1 MSRAKGIKKG
11 WFASIK
17 NWVTTEKAPIPEFFR
32 NVEREAAAPLAL
44 KLALGGNR
52 PLLLSAPILIDAERI
67 FSETVLWIKT
77 LELDIN
83 VSFLPEVSSG
93 IRFMPGAE
101 PERAKTL
108 FDAFSGNSGIII
120 SSAAGFLSPTLPPE
134 KIILSQLEVHRG
146 MKYPFQKLLRSLV
159 ELDYDD
165 EFEVSAPGEFS
176 KRGGIIDV
184 FSPSAAHPVRIEF
197 WGDEV
202 ESIREF
208 SSETQR
214 SLREVDSCRI
224 IRRAAMPGENADE
237 IPFIECM
244 KGKFALFAALF
255 PQQTKAHIEK
265 FSSPEDIGKWDRL
278 METGKSGKIIKL
290 LDSVESAL
298 ASENSP
304 VSPCFPSA
312 AHLCCELPDESAA
325 GAGEIMRQLTADQV
339 RQWVSTGYKAALLGT
354 NEASEAHIIKWCAEH
369 KLDAS
374 SVETGKAELPY
385 GMIFPIE
392 KIVFL
397 TEREIFY
404 SAAALKK
411 RPEILIDIAPDKE
424 KATEAPLQQF
434 ADIEEGDTVVHL
446 IHGIGIYKGIREI
459 KTMGALQEVIVMEF
473 AEEKKMYIP
482 LLQANMITRYIGPG
496 KSDMRLSHVGSRHWD
511 RAKLAASRSVRDLAL
526 EMIKIQAMRAT
537 ASGFAF
543 PEDDIWQKMFESAFP
558 YEDTP
563 DQIKASREIKGDMM
577 RPDPMDRLLCGDVGY
592 GKTEVA
598 IRAAFK
604 CVSAGRQAAVLVP
617 TTILAQQHFYS
628 FSERF
633 AEYPIII
640 ETLSRF
646 KSPAEQRDIIK
657 RLAEGKVD
665 IVIGT
670 HRLVQ
675 GDVTFSNLG
684 LVVIDEEQRF
694 GVEHKE
700 KFKKLR
706 ATVDI
711 LTMTATPIP
720 RTLYMS
726 MAGMRDLS
734 TIMTAPGKRLPVQT
748 IVSRY
753 DEALIVSAIQ
763 NEISRGGQ
771 AFYLHNRVKSIEETC
786 DNLRRLMPDVRFET
800 AHGKMDEDEL
810 ELVMSEF
817 ISGSIDVL
825 VSTTIIESGLD
836 IPNANTIIIERCDR
850 FGLAELYQLRGRIG
864 RWKNQAYAYLL
875 LPEHDIITSDAR
887 KRIAAIRRYTQLGA
901 GFKLALRD
909 LEIRGSGNLLGQE
922 QSGHINAIGFEL
934 YCQILR
940 VTVAQLKG
948 EKNLEFLPEVDIAID
963 FISYGH
969 KAPPGKIPV
978 CIPPEYIS
986 SERLRLE
993 AYRQMCSASKHSEI
1007 EELLSELKDR
1017 YGSIPRETLNMA
1029 ALMKIKICTARAGF
1043 KSLKVSEGRVLLE
1056 NISGILKP
1064 DGKIPH
1070 LTPSSAESPNLETLL
1085 ALIQKIT
1092 AS

>member
-1 MSRAKGIKKG
+1 MSRVKGIKKS
-11 WFASIK
+11 WSASIK
-17 NWVTTEKAPIPEFFR
+17 SWISAKTTRGTVIFR

-44 KLALGGNR
+44 KLAAEEKK
-52 PLLLSAPILIDAERI
+52 PLLVSAPVLLDAERV
-67 FSETVLWIKT
+67 FSEISLWIKT

-83 VSFLPEVSSG
+83 ISFLPEVSAG
-93 IRFMPGAE
+93 IKFMPGAE
-101 PERAKTL
+101 PERARTL
-108 FDAFSGNSGIII
+108 FDAFNGNSNIIV
-120 SSAAGFLSPTLPPE
+120 SSAAGFLSPALPPE
-134 KIILSQLEVHRG
+134 KIVQSQIELRKG
-146 MKYPFQKLLRSLV
+146 MKFPFHDLLEKLV

-165 EFEVSAPGEFS
+165 EFEVSTPGEFS
-176 KRGGIIDV
+176 KRGGIVDV
-184 FSPSAAHPVRIEF
+184 FSPSAQHPVRIEF
-197 WGDEV
+197 WGDEID
-202 ESIREF
+202 SIREF
-208 SSETQR
+208 SAETQR

-224 IRRAAMPGENADE
+224 IRRAAMPGENPE
-237 IPFIECM
+237 EQPFIKCM
-244 KGKFALFAALF
+244 EGRSGALVLLF
-255 PQQTKAHIEK
+255 PQQTKDHLEK
-265 FSSPEDIGKWDRL
+265 FATEEELSLWIDFTESENTNIV
-278 METGKSGKIIKL
+278 KL
-290 LDSVESAL
+290 LDAVESAQ
-298 ASENSP
+298 APEEIP
-304 VSPCFPSA
+304 PSPCFPSA
-312 AHLCCELPDESAA
+312 THLCSELPDESAA
-325 GAGEIMRQLTADQV
+325 GAGEIIRQLTADQV
-339 RQWVSTGYKAALLGT
+339 KQWLSTGYRAALLGT
-354 NEASEAHIIKWCAEH
+354 NEASEAHILKWCEEH
-369 KLDAS
+369 HLNADT
-374 SVETGKAELPY
+374 VETGKAELPY
-385 GMIFPIE
+385 GMIFPEE
-392 KIVFL
+392 KFVFL

-404 SAAALKK
+404 SPAALKK
-411 RPEILIDIAPDKE
+411 RPEILIETKYDRE
-424 KATEAPLQQF
+424 KTTEEPLQQF
-434 ADIEEGDTVVHL
+434 ADLEEGDVAVHI
-446 IHGIGIYKGIREI
+446 IHGIGIYRGIREI
-459 KTMGALQEVIVMEF
+459 KTMGAMQEVIVMEF

-482 LLQANMITRYIGPG
+482 LLQANLMTRYIGSG
-496 KSDMRLSHVGSRHWD
+496 KSDVNLSHIGSKHWD

-526 EMIKIQAMRAT
+526 EMIRIQAMRAT
-537 ASGFAF
+537 AVGFAF

-563 DQIKASREIKGDMM
+563 DQIKAAREIKDDM
-577 RPDPMDRLLCGDVGY
+577 RNSKPMDRLLCGDVGY

-604 CVSAGRQAAVLVP
+604 CVSSGRQVAVLVP

-640 ETLSRF
+640 EMLSRF
-646 KSPAEQRDIIK
+646 KSAAEQRDVIK

-665 IVIGT
+665 IIIGT

-675 GDVTFSNLG
+675 SDVEFSNIG

-720 RTLYMS
+720 RTLYMA

-748 IVSRY
+748 IVARY
-753 DEALIVSAIQ
+753 DEALIITAIK

-771 AFYLHNRVKSIEETC
+771 AFFLHNRVNSIEETC
-786 DNLRRLMPDVRFET
+786 DHLRELMPEVRFET
-800 AHGKMDEDEL
+800 AHGQMNEDEL

-817 ISGSIDVL
+817 ISGAIDVL
-825 VSTTIIESGLD
+825 VCTTIIESGLD
-836 IPNANTIIIERCDR
+836 IPNANTMIIERCDR

-864 RWKNQAYAYLL
+864 RWTNQAYAYML

-940 VTVAQLKG
+940 ATVARLKG
-948 EKNLEFLPEVDIAID
+948 EQDLEFLPEADIAIE
-963 FISYGH
+963 FVSYGH
-969 KAPPGKIPV
+969 KAPPGKIPI

-993 AYRQMCSASKHSEI
+993 AYRQICSASKHSEI
-1007 EELLSELKDR
+1007 DNVLNLLRDR
-1017 YGSIPRETLNMA
+1017 YGRIPEETQNMA
-1029 ALMKIKICTARAGF
+1029 SLLKIKISVARAGF
-1043 KSLKVSEGRVLLE
+1043 KSLKVVESKIMLE
-1056 NISGILKP
+1056 NISGVFKTDGRIPRLPESKKP
-1064 DGKIPH
+1064 
-1070 LTPSSAESPNLETLL
+1070 LETLFNI
-1085 ALIQKIT
+1085 IQKLT
-1092 AS
+1092 TS

>member
-1 MSRAKGIKKG
+1 MSRANEIKKG
-11 WFASIK
+11 WSSSIK
-17 NWVTTEKAPIPEFFR
+17 NWIATEKGALPGIFR

-44 KLALGGNR
+44 KIAYR
-52 PLLLSAPILIDAERI
+52 RKKPLMLSTPVLIDAERT
-67 FSETVLWIKT
+67 FSEISLWVKT
-77 LELDIN
+77 LGLDMTI
-83 VSFLPEVSSG
+83 SFLPEVSSG
-93 IRFMPGAE
+93 IKFMPASE
-101 PERAKTL
+101 PERARTL
-108 FDAFSGNSGIII
+108 FDAFNGNSDIIV
-120 SSAAGFLSPTLPPE
+120 SSAAGFLSPALPPE
-134 KIILSQLEVHRG
+134 KIIQSQIDLKKG
-146 MKYPFQKLLRSLV
+146 MKYPFHELLEKLV

-176 KRGGIIDV
+176 KRGGIVDV
-184 FSPSAAHPVRIEF
+184 FSPSAPHPVRIEF
-197 WGDEV
+197 WGDEID
-202 ESIREF
+202 SIREF
-208 SSETQR
+208 SAETQR
-214 SLREVDSCRI
+214 SLRELDSCRI
-224 IRRAAMPGENADE
+224 IRRAAMPGENPE
-237 IPFIECM
+237 ELPFIKCM
-244 KGKFALFAALF
+244 QGKFSLLAVLF
-255 PQQTKAHIEK
+255 PQQTQDHLEK
-265 FSSPEDIGKWDRL
+265 FASEEELALWLDLTESEN
-278 METGKSGKIIKL
+278 SNIIKL
-290 LDSVESAL
+290 LDSVESSL
-298 ASENSP
+298 VDECFP
-304 VSPCFPSA
+304 PSPCFPSA
-312 AHLCCELPDESAA
+312 AHLCNELPDESAA
-325 GAGEIMRQLTADQV
+325 GAGEIIRQLTADQV
-339 RQWVSTGYKAALLGT
+339 KQWVATGYRAALLGT
-354 NEASEAHIIKWCAEH
+354 NEASEAHIAKWCSEH
-369 KLDAS
+369 QLDTNII
-374 SVETGKAELPY
+374 ETGKAELPY
-385 GMIFPIE
+385 GMIFPEE
-392 KIVFL
+392 KLVFL

-404 SAAALKK
+404 SPAALKK
-411 RPEILIDIAPDKE
+411 RPEILIETRLDKE
-424 KATEAPLQQF
+424 RSEEPLQQF
-434 ADIEEGDTVVHL
+434 ADIEEGDVAVH
-446 IHGIGIYKGIREI
+446 IVHGIGIYRGIREI
-459 KTMGALQEVIVMEF
+459 KTMGAVQEVIVMEF
-473 AEEKKMYIP
+473 AEEQKMYIP
-482 LLQANMITRYIGPG
+482 LLQANMITRYIGSG
-496 KSDMRLSHVGSRHWD
+496 QSSVNLSHIGSRHWD

-526 EMIKIQAMRAT
+526 EMIRIQALRAS
-537 ASGFAF
+537 AQGYSF

-563 DQIKASREIKGDMM
+563 DQIKASKEIKEDM
-577 RPDPMDRLLCGDVGY
+577 RSNEPMDRLLCGDVGY

-604 CVSAGRQAAVLVP
+604 CVSSGRQTAVLVP

-640 ETLSRF
+640 EMLSRF

-675 GDVTFSNLG
+675 SDVDFSNLG
-684 LVVIDEEQRF
+684 LVIIDEEQRF

-720 RTLYMS
+720 RTLYMA

-753 DEALIVSAIQ
+753 DEALIVSAIR

-771 AFYLHNRVKSIEETC
+771 AFFLHNRVKSIEETC
-786 DNLRRLMPDVRFET
+786 DHLRELMPEVRFET
-800 AHGKMDEDEL
+800 AHGQMDEDEL

-817 ISGSIDVL
+817 ISGAIDVL
-825 VSTTIIESGLD
+825 VCTTIIESGLD
-836 IPNANTIIIERCDR
+836 IPNANTMIIERCDR

-864 RWKNQAYAYLL
+864 RWKNQAYAYML

-940 VTVAQLKG
+940 ATVAQLKG
-948 EKNLEFLPEVDIAID
+948 QKDLEFLPEVDIAID

-969 KAPPGKIPV
+969 KPPPGKIPI

-993 AYRQMCSASKHSEI
+993 AYRQICSASKHSEI
-1007 EELLSELKDR
+1007 DDVMNELKDR
-1017 YGSIPRETLNMA
+1017 YGRIPEEAMNMGF
-1029 ALMKIKICTARAGF
+1029 LMKIKISVARAGF
-1043 KSLKVSEGRVLLE
+1043 KSLKVAESKILLE
-1056 NISGILKP
+1056 NLSGILKV
-1064 DGKIPH
+1064 DGRIPR
-1070 LTPSSAESPNLETLL
+1070 LPKSDTPLPVLL
-1085 ALIQKIT
+1085 NMIQKLT
-1092 AS
+1092 TP